1 MIKLT
6 IFDVPIKLN
15 YIGLALKDQMPLT
28 RLIKNLCKGHVLGL
42 FHIRSHIRADGTPK
56 VGYNTKETATRVAKE
71 MMEKKG
77 NYFSNY
83 RCIFCGKYHLGRN
96 REHK

>member
-1 MIKLT
+1 MLKLKN
-6 IFDVPIKLN
+6 VA
-15 YIGLALKDQMPLT
+15 LALQDQMPLI
-28 RLIKNLCKGHVLGL
+28 RLLKNLCKGHVLGL
-42 FHIRSHIRADGTPK
+42 FHIRSHIRANGVEK
-56 VGYNTKETATRVAKE
+56 VGYNTKETASRVAKE

-96 REHK
+96 RDHK